1 MSHITLSEWLKLVPS
16 HLIRFFFLRPSQVVA
31 RRVLIVPDGKKTRN
45 VLKGWVKIKT
55 SERSAT
61 QIEDNNKN
69 KPETPLVPLAKP
81 AKPRNPRNRGV
92 LNYKACRD
100 DTHDTEAVP
109 APADK
114 V

>member
-1 MSHITLSEWLKLVPS
+1 MVEVGPQSFDQIFFSSSFPS
-16 HLIRFFFLRPSQVVA
+16 WCPSRFDRPG
-31 RRVLIVPDGKKTRN
+31 RKKTRN

-55 SERSAT
+55 SECSAT

-81 AKPRNPRNRGV
+81 AKPRNPRGV
-92 LNYKACRD
+92 LKDKARRD
-100 DTHDTEAVP
+100 DIHDTEAVP

>member
-1 MSHITLSEWLKLVPS
+1 MVEVGPQSFDQIFFSSSFLSWCPS
-16 HLIRFFFLRPSQVVA
+16 RFDRPG
-31 RRVLIVPDGKKTRN
+31 RKKTRN

-81 AKPRNPRNRGV
+81 AKPRNPRGV
-92 LNYKACRD
+92 LKDKARRD
-100 DTHDTEAVP
+100 DIHDTEAVP

>member
-1 MSHITLSEWLKLVPS
+1 MVEVGPQS
-16 HLIRFFFLRPSQVVA
+16 FDQMFFLRPSQVCA
-31 RRVLIVPDGKKTRN
+31 RRVLIVLDGKKTRN

-55 SERSAT
+55 SESSAT

-92 LNYKACRD
+92 LNDKARRD
-100 DTHDTEAVP
+100 DIHDTEAVP

>member
-1 MSHITLSEWLKLVPS
+1 MVEVGPQS
-16 HLIRFFFLRPSQVVA
+16 FDQMFFLRPSQVCA
-31 RRVLIVPDGKKTRN
+31 RRVLIVLDGKKTRN

-55 SERSAT
+55 SESSAT

-69 KPETPLVPLAKP
+69 KPETPLVPLAKT
-81 AKPRNPRNRGV
+81 RNPQNRGV
-92 LNYKACRD
+92 LNYKARRD
-100 DTHDTEAVP
+100 DIHDTEAVP

>member
-1 MSHITLSEWLKLVPS
+1 MVEVSPRSFDQI
-16 HLIRFFFLRPSQVVA
+16 FFLRPSQVGA

-55 SERSAT
+55 SECSAT

-81 AKPRNPRNRGV
+81 AKPRNPRGV
-92 LNYKACRD
+92 LKDKARRD
-100 DTHDTEAVP
+100 DIHDTEAVP